1 MKKENPNMKKAVTA
15 AKIVASMTAAMAIGL
30 NAAGCTDPDKKSGKA
45 NSKLGYLAS
54 RYDPDDNDNP
64 HVYGPPKDYDP
75 TNNDNPDVYGPP
87 TDFDPSD
94 NDPTCAYGP
103 EPYNPSDNETRA
115 VYGPPS
121 DYDPSDNFP
130 STEYGPEIYDPS
142 DEA

>member
-30 NAAGCTDPDKKSGKA
+30 NAAGCTDPDKKSGNA
-45 NSKLGYLAS
+45 NSKLGYLSS
-54 RYDPDDNDNP
+54 RYDPD
-64 HVYGPPKDYDP
+64 
-75 TNNDNPDVYGPP
+75 NNDNPDVYGPP

-103 EPYNPSDNETRA
+103 EPYNPSDNATRA

-121 DYDPSDNFP
+121 DYDPSDNIAVP
-130 STEYGPEIYDPS
+130 EYGSEFADPD

>member
-30 NAAGCTDPDKKSGKA
+30 NAAGCTDPDKKSGNA
-45 NSKLGYLAS
+45 NSKLGYLSS
-54 RYDPDDNDNP
+54 RYDPDD
-64 HVYGPPKDYDP
+64 
-75 TNNDNPDVYGPP
+75 NDNPDVYGPP

-103 EPYNPSDNETRA
+103 EPYDPSDNETRAVYGPPSDYDPSDNETRA